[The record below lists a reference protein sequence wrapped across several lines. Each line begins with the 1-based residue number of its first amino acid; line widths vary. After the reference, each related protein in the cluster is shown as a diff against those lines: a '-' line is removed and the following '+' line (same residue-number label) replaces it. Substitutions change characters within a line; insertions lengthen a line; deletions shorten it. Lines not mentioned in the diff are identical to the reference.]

1 MSFFSDFFGKT
12 AQRDIKR
19 ANKKATGQLEQGY
32 GQQTQRY
39 DQAAGLYD
47 PYVQQGRAASDFYT
61 NALGLGGAEA
71 AQGAYDTMAANPMF
85 SGQLANDSN
94 ALHRSLNARGQ
105 GAGGLA
111 AMAGQRVF
119 QQTAG
124 DWLDRYR
131 DAGRDGYSATNA
143 LAGVRAQ
150 QGDNAMGYGATQ
162 AGQTIN
168 YGNALAQSRN
178 IGSNNLIG
186 LIGAAGNAAGAVMG
200 KPKVGR

>member
-1 MSFFSDFFGKT
+1 MGFLNDLFGKS
-12 AQRDIKR
+12 AQQDIQR
-19 ANKKATGQLEQGY
+19 ANKQATGQLEQGY
-32 GQQTQRY
+32 RQQGQRY

-47 PYVQQGRAASDFYT
+47 PYVQEGRAASDFYT
-61 NALGLGGAEA
+61 NALGLNGAEA

-85 SGQLANDSN
+85 QGQLANDSN

-150 QGDNAMGYGATQ
+150 QGDNAMGYGATR
-162 AGQTIN
+162 AGQSIN
-168 YGNALAQSRN
+168 HGNALAESRN
-178 IGSNNLIG
+178 IGVNNLIG
-186 LIGAAGNAAGAVMG
+186 LIGAGGSVLNAFN
-200 KPKVGR
+200 KPKLPGK